1 MERKRE
7 GTMRHLLKTLLA
19 ATAAISLSATAAVAE
34 GPVTLRIQNH
44 QAPESTVG
52 RLIAKFVEDVETM
65 SGGEIDIEMFYSS
78 SVVKSVETFDAA
90 ASGILDCDM
99 TNGSY
104 QTGKNPAFQF
114 VADTMGGYD
123 TPIQYQAWVNLGG
136 GKEQI
141 NELYAPYGMT
151 FIGAHVGGQESL
163 NSTRPL
169 NGPEDLVDFK
179 FRSPPGMESE
189 IFAALGAKPVVMD
202 FTEIFTALETG
213 IIDGADAA
221 TLAVN
226 RSLGIYDIAKHTT
239 YPGFHS
245 MSSDHLACRTDV
257 WEGLTDQQRTILTV
271 AEKALALDLIMQV
284 LVENGRAL
292 AELPAEGVKIYDWSP
307 EDRAT
312 FRAAAQGAWADWATR
327 TPETQEM
334 VDSHRAFS
342 RSIGL
347 ID

>member
-1 MERKRE
+1 
-7 GTMRHLLKTLLA
+7 MRHLLNTVLA
-19 ATAAISLSATAAVAE
+19 AAAAIGLSATAAVAE
-34 GPVTLRIQNH
+34 PVTLRIQNH

-65 SGGEIDIEMFYSS
+65 SGGEIDIEMFYAS

-123 TPIQYQAWVNLGG
+123 TPIQYQAWVHLGG

-163 NSTRPL
+163 NSTRAL

-179 FRSPPGMESE
+179 FRSPPGMETE

-257 WEGLTDQQRTILTV
+257 WEGLTDQQKTILTV
-271 AEKALALDLIMQV
+271 AEKALAIDLIMQV
-284 LVENGRAL
+284 MVENGRAL
-292 AELPAEGVKIYDWSP
+292 AELPAEGVSIYNWSP

-312 FRAAAQGAWADWATR
+312 FRTAAQSAWADWATR
-327 TPETQEM
+327 SPEAEAM
-334 VDSHRAFS
+334 VDSHVTFG

-347 ID
+347 IE